1 MQNKTDRALLV
12 EVANDVE
19 LMGDKVCELNS
30 RFTTMRNEIARQAA
44 LITEQE
50 ATIDEQDAHAGK
62 QAVVIDEL
70 KATIDY
76 KDMMIASLDTLYDR
90 DQKRATAHEEEA
102 SAAKQEIRDL
112 QDKVDKLEEKLEAAQ
127 SHPPIVPCMRKR
139 KRATANAYKPRR
151 LNFDDGGKTCLRDLV
166 WDDTA
171 GHMVYA

>member
-102 SAAKQEIRDL
+102 SAAKRRSGISRTRWT
-112 QDKVDKLEEKLEAAQ
+112 
-127 SHPPIVPCMRKR
+127 SWRR
-139 KRATANAYKPRR
+139 SWRR
-151 LNFDDGGKTCLRDLV
+151 LNPTPRSCPACGSARGPLPTPTSPAASTSTMEERP
-166 WDDTA
+166 A
-171 GHMVYA
+171 